1 MDEHVAHHALLDH
14 VALIQ
19 HRHAVA
25 DRLDDLHLVGDDH
38 DGHAQL
44 LVDLL
49 EQIQNLAGGVGIQRG
64 GGLVAEQHLRIH
76 RQRTGDGHALLLTA
90 GELAGIG
97 LHAVAQAHEVE
108 QLLRAL
114 LRVAPGHMGDLHRI
128 AHVADGVALGHQ
140 VEVLKDHADGLA
152 R

>member
-14 VALIQ
+14 VTLIQ

-25 DRLDDLHLVGDDH
+25 DRLDDLHFVGDDY

-49 EQIQNLAGGVGIQRG
+49 EQIQNMAGGVGIQRG

-76 RQRTGDGHALLLTA
+76 RQRAGDGHALLLTA

-97 LHAVAQAHEVE
+97 LHAVAQAHQVK

-114 LRVAPGHMGDLHRI
+114 LCVAPGHMGDLHRI
-128 AHVADGVALGHQ
+128 ANVADGVALGHQ